1 MKKLIA
7 LLLALVMVLAL
18 AACAAKTEPAK
29 TETTTETTTTTEEIT
44 TTEEA
49 PAEETPAAETTGEKM
64 YIPVM
69 AKGFQHQFWQAVAAG
84 SAAAAEDYNVDIYF
98 DGPASETEIDAQV
111 NMVKNELAKN
121 PKAMALAALS
131 TDAVTEIL
139 EECAEKNIPV
149 IGFDSGVPGDTTGA
163 VKATACTN
171 NENAAAIAA
180 DKFNEN
186 ETVVEAMKNATSDNP
201 VIIGC
206 LSQDAVSASVTGRTT
221 GFVDE
226 MAKIAETYQ
235 PGKVS
240 IEGHAK
246 WEKKVDAP
254 AIIIEVAISATTE
267 ATAVQTAANSLL
279 GMNPVAIFCSNEGAV
294 TGFLAAVSDGE
305 DLAEGGKYAGL
316 VVAGFDAGAAQKN
329 AVRQGWFY
337 GSVTQDPYQIG
348 YKAVELAVKAA
359 NGEAVEDVDTGAQW
373 YDASNIDDEMIAM
386 LVYD

>member
-29 TETTTETTTTTEEIT
+29 TETTDTKTEQTTTEET
-44 TTEEA
+44 KTEDPA
-49 PAEETPAAETTGEKM
+49 PAEETTGEKM

-69 AKGFQHQFWQAVAAG
+69 AKGFQHQFWQAVAKG
-84 SAAAAEDYNVDIYF
+84 SEDAANDLGVEIYF

-111 NMVKNELAKN
+111 NMVKTELAKN

-221 GFVDE
+221 GFVNE

-294 TGFLAAVSDGE
+294 TGVLAAVSDGE

-348 YKAVELAVKAA
+348 DQAVALAVAAA
-359 NGEAVEDVDTGAQW
+359 NGEAVEDVDT
-373 YDASNIDDEMIAM
+373 
-386 LVYD
+386 